1 MAKENSGIMKKVVKF
16 GGSSLASAE
25 QFKKVGAIIKS
36 DESRVYVVPSAPGKR
51 FSDDTKV
58 TDMLLH
64 VYETAKAGNDFT
76 EEVKAIKA
84 RYDEIIT
91 GLEIKDFSLDK
102 DFEEITKQLED
113 LTNPD
118 PMCTL
123 DYVASRGE
131 FLNGKI
137 MAAYLGFEFI
147 DAAEVIFFNA
157 EGNLN
162 SYKTEKVLGERLA
175 KTQHA
180 VVPGFYGLG
189 KDGKVKTFSRG
200 GSDVTGSIVAQASRA
215 DVYENW
221 TDVSGFLVADPR
233 IVPDPKPIKYITY
246 RELRELSYM
255 GASVLHEDAIFPVR
269 HCGIPINIR
278 NTNAPEDAG
287 TWIVESTCQ
296 KQDYVVTGIA
306 GKKDFCTIFI
316 TKAMMNSEIGFGRKV
331 LQAFE
336 ESGISI
342 EHMPSGI
349 DTMTVFVHQEEFV
362 GKEQQVLSAIHR
374 LAQPDTID
382 LEADLA
388 LIAVVGRGMRS
399 TRGTAGRIFSAL
411 AHANVNVK
419 MIDQGS
425 SELNIIIGVANNDF
439 ETAIEA
445 IYDIFVKTQL

>member
-1 MAKENSGIMKKVVKF
+1 MKKVVKF

-162 SYKTEKVLGERLA
+162 SYKTEKVLGERLSKA
-175 KTQHA
+175 QHA

-306 GKKDFCTIFI
+306 GKKGFCSSNIE
-316 TKAMMNSEIGFGRKV
+316 KSMMNSEVGFGRKV
-331 LQAFE
+331 LQVFE
-336 ESGISI
+336 DQGISF
-342 EHMPSGI
+342 EHVPSGI
-349 DTMTVFVHQEEFV
+349 DTMTVYVHQDEFEE
-362 GKEQQVLSAIHR
+362 KEQQVIAGIHR
-374 LAQPDTID
+374 AVQPDFV
-382 LEADLA
+382 EMESDLA
-388 LIAVVGRGMRS
+388 LIAVVGRGMKS

-425 SELNIIIGVANNDF
+425 SELNIIIGVENRDF
-439 ETAIEA
+439 ETAVKA
-445 IYDIFVKTQL
+445 IYDIFVITQI